1 MATKNDSNTKK
12 KTGRPKKEIDKKLF
26 ENLCAI
32 FCTKDEIAS
41 VMECSEDTIS
51 RWCQSEYG
59 ESFADIY
66 KKKSGKGK
74 ASLRRLQFKAAEA
87 GNTSLLIFLGKNY
100 LGQSDRTE
108 VEVPDTQINIKVSA
122 ADESDIETDDR

>member
-1 MATKNDSNTKK
+1 MAG
-12 KTGRPKKEIDKKLF
+12 GRPKKKIDKQLF

-41 VMECSEDTIS
+41 VLDCSEDTIS

-74 ASLRRLQFKAAEA
+74 ASLRRMQFKSAEN
-87 GNTSLLIFLGKNY
+87 GNVTMQIFLGKNY

-108 VEVPDTQINIKVSA
+108 IEAPDANINIMVSA
-122 ADESDIETDDR
+122 ATEEDVVSEE